1 MNAAA
6 EHSKGDPALR
16 ALAAEHHRQ
25 VLAFL
30 EQIAQEAGLRTP
42 RLVARQVLLTMEGTI
57 ASLMVA
63 GDPDILAIAQ
73 ANLKSILEQAVANS
87 Q

>member
-1 MNAAA
+1 M
-6 EHSKGDPALR
+6 
-16 ALAAEHHRQ
+16 
-25 VLAFL
+25 LAFL